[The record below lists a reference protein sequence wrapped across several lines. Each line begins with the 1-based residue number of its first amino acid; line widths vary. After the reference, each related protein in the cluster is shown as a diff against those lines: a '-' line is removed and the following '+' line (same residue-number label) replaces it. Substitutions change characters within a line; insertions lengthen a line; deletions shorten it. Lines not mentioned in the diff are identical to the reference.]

1 MNNNMNVL
9 DEINKGCFMGIDA
22 LDIVIKKVSDTSF
35 KEVLEKQYEE
45 YVSLTNRIDEL
56 YKEYSDK
63 EAHETNMITK
73 AMTWYGIEKDTM
85 MDDSIS
91 KLADL
96 LINGTN
102 MGIIEGRKLLNNKKM
117 DKKVHKLCCDYTK
130 MQENYIEKLMKF
142 L

>member
-1 MNNNMNVL
+1 
-9 DEINKGCFMGIDA
+9 MGIDA

-130 MQENYIEKLMKF
+130 MQENYIEKLKKF

>member
-9 DEINKGCFMGIDA
+9 DELNKGCFMGIDA

-117 DKKVHKLCCDYTK
+117 DKKVHRLCCDYTK
-130 MQENYIEKLMKF
+130 MQENYIEKLKKF

>member
-9 DEINKGCFMGIDA
+9 DEINNGCFMGIDA

-102 MGIIEGRKLLNNKKM
+102 MGIIEGRKLLNYKKM

-130 MQENYIEKLMKF
+130 MQENYIEKLKKF

>member
-102 MGIIEGRKLLNNKKM
+102 IGIIEGRKLLNNKKM

-130 MQENYIEKLMKF
+130 MQENYIEKLKKF